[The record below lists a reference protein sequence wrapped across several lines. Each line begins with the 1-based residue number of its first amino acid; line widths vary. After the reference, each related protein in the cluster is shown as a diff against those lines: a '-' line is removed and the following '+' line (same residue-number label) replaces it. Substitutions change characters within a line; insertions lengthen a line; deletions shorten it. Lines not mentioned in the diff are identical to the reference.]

1 MREHSGAFPIKL
13 EAGFSFFAVLGFMI
27 CTDRSG
33 TSLLCLLSCVL
44 HELGHLAVMLAEKRL
59 PERIK
64 LYGGGMHI
72 RGGSTSF
79 PAAAAGC
86 IVNTL
91 LFCVF
96 FLIPWE
102 SRELRLFGVI
112 NLLNA
117 AFNLLPFGE
126 LDGKLMLDKA
136 LIRAFPPEKAA
147 RYSSV
152 CEKAVT
158 AAVLPAAVFLV
169 FSGYLNISALIFFFY
184 NFAVEILEKI

>member
-1 MREHSGAFPIKL
+1 MREYRGAFPIRI
-13 EAGFSFFAVLGFMI
+13 EAGFSFFAVLGFI
-27 CTDRSG
+27 VCTDRSG
-33 TSLLCLLSCVL
+33 TSVLCLLSCVL
-44 HELGHLAVMLAEKRL
+44 HELGHLAVMLAEKRP
-59 PERIK
+59 PERIR
-64 LYGGGMHI
+64 LYGGGIHL

-91 LFCVF
+91 LFCVC